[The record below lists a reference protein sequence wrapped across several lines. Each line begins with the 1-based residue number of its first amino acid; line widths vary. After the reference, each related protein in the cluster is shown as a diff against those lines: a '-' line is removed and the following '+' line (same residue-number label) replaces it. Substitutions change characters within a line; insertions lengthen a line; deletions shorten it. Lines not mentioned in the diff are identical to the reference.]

1 MGIGALIA
9 AAVTV
14 GFLTG
19 LSWMVIASLIDAF
32 REEEASFPQPQTEES
47 GR

>member
-1 MGIGALIA
+1 MSIGALIA

-19 LSWMVIASLIDAF
+19 LSWLVIASLIDAF
-32 REEEASFPQPQTEES
+32 REDEASFPQPQTEDF
-47 GR
+47 GQ